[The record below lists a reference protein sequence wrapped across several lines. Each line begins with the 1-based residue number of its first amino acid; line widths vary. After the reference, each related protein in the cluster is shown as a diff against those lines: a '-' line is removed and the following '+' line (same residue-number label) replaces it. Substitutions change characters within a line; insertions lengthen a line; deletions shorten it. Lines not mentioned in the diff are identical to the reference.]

1 LEIKNGGK
9 MTDKRNNI
17 KPTASE
23 LEVLQILWKNG
34 ASTVKSVNDELNT
47 NKIVGY
53 TTTLKIMQIMYEK
66 GLLDREK
73 SGRSHIYKPVP
84 QKDETQ
90 NVLLEKI
97 LETAFAGSASKLV
110 MQALGRSKTSKKE
123 IEEIKEYLVK
133 LERGNNES

>member
-34 ASTVKSVNDELNT
+34 ASTVKSVNDELNK

-53 TTTLKIMQIMYEK
+53 TTTLKIMQIMHEK

-97 LETAFAGSASKLV
+97 LETAFAGSASKLI

-123 IEEIKEYLVK
+123 IEEIKEYLIK

>member
-1 LEIKNGGK
+1 MKN
-9 MTDKRNNI
+9 NSNI
-17 KPTASE
+17 KPTGAE

-34 ASTVKSVNDELNT
+34 ASTVKSINDELNK
-47 NKIVGY
+47 NKKVGY
-53 TTTLKIMQIMYEK
+53 TTTLKIMQIMYK
-66 GLLDREK
+66 KRLLDRER

-110 MQALGRSKTSKKE
+110 MHALGRSKTSRKE
-123 IEEIKEYLVK
+123 IEEIKEYLTK
-133 LERGNNES
+133 LDGQKNEFE

>member
-1 LEIKNGGK
+1 MEIKNGGK

-34 ASTVKSVNDELNT
+34 DSTVKSVNDELNT
-47 NKIVGY
+47 NKNVGY

-123 IEEIKEYLVK
+123 IEEIKEYLIK

>member
-1 LEIKNGGK
+1 MKN
-9 MTDKRNNI
+9 NSNI
-17 KPTASE
+17 KPTGAE

-34 ASTVKSVNDELNT
+34 ASTVKSINDELNK
-47 NKIVGY
+47 NKKVGY
-53 TTTLKIMQIMYEK
+53 TTTLKIMQIMYK
-66 GLLDREK
+66 KRLLDRER

-110 MQALGRSKTSKKE
+110 MHALGRSETSRKE
-123 IEEIKEYLVK
+123 IEEIKEYLTK
-133 LERGNNES
+133 LDG

>member
-1 LEIKNGGK
+1 

-23 LEVLQILWKNG
+23 LEVLQILWENG
-34 ASTVKSVNDELNT
+34 PSTVKSVNDELNN
-47 NKIVGY
+47 NKNVGY
-53 TTTLKIMQIMYEK
+53 TTTLKIMQIMHEK

-97 LETAFAGSASKLV
+97 LETAFAGSASKLI

-123 IEEIKEYLVK
+123 IEEIKEYLIK

>member
-1 LEIKNGGK
+1 MKN
-9 MTDKRNNI
+9 NSNI
-17 KPTASE
+17 KPTGAE

-34 ASTVKSVNDELNT
+34 ASTVKSINDELNK
-47 NKIVGY
+47 NKKVGY
-53 TTTLKIMQIMYEK
+53 TTTLKIMQIMYK
-66 GLLDREK
+66 KRLLNRER

-110 MQALGRSKTSKKE
+110 MHALGRSETSRKE
-123 IEEIKEYLVK
+123 IEEIKEYLTK
-133 LERGNNES
+133 LDGQKNEFE

>member
-1 LEIKNGGK
+1 MN
-9 MTDKRNNI
+9 NNSNI
-17 KPTASE
+17 KPTGAE

-34 ASTVKSVNDELNT
+34 ASTVKSINDELNK
-47 NKIVGY
+47 NKKVGY
-53 TTTLKIMQIMYEK
+53 TTTLKIMQIMYK
-66 GLLDREK
+66 KRLLNRER

-110 MQALGRSKTSKKE
+110 MHALGRSKTSRKE
-123 IEEIKEYLVK
+123 IEEIKEYLTK
-133 LERGNNES
+133 LDGQKNEFE

>member
-1 LEIKNGGK
+1 
-9 MTDKRNNI
+9 MTDKCNSV

-47 NKIVGY
+47 NKNVGY

-110 MQALGRSKTSKKE
+110 MQALGRS
-123 IEEIKEYLVK
+123 
-133 LERGNNES
+133 

>member
-1 LEIKNGGK
+1 

-34 ASTVKSVNDELNT
+34 ASTVKSVNDELNK

-53 TTTLKIMQIMYEK
+53 TTTLKIMQIMHEK

-97 LETAFAGSASKLV
+97 LETAFAGSASKLI

>member
-1 LEIKNGGK
+1 MKNSS
-9 MTDKRNNI
+9 NI
-17 KPTASE
+17 KPTGAE

-34 ASTVKSVNDELNT
+34 DSTVKSINDELNK
-47 NKIVGY
+47 NKKVGY
-53 TTTLKIMQIMYEK
+53 TTTLKIMQIMYK
-66 GLLDREK
+66 KRLLNRER

-110 MQALGRSKTSKKE
+110 MHALGRSKTSRKE
-123 IEEIKEYLVK
+123 IEEIKEYLTK
-133 LERGNNES
+133 LDGQKNEFE

>member
-1 LEIKNGGK
+1 MKN
-9 MTDKRNNI
+9 NSNI
-17 KPTASE
+17 KPTGAE

-34 ASTVKSVNDELNT
+34 DSTVKSINDELNK
-47 NKIVGY
+47 NKKVGY
-53 TTTLKIMQIMYEK
+53 TTTLKIMQIMYK
-66 GLLDREK
+66 KRLLNRER

-110 MQALGRSKTSKKE
+110 MHALGRSKTSRKE
-123 IEEIKEYLVK
+123 IEEIKEYLTK
-133 LERGNNES
+133 LDGQKNEFE

>member
-1 LEIKNGGK
+1 
-9 MTDKRNNI
+9 MTDKCNSI

-34 ASTVKSVNDELNT
+34 DSTVKSVNDELNT
-47 NKIVGY
+47 NKNVGY